1 MKQGKKPSYSTA
13 FFRVLFLALPI
24 LGAALFSACA
34 EAESVHLPTV
44 EEFMLDSKE
53 SSRSNLTV
61 GLVPGPHAQMFSAV
75 IKPALEAMGYSV
87 GIEYYQDYS
96 FPNMALSRS
105 LIDLNMYQ
113 HYSSLNDFKF
123 ENDLALSAIAE
134 VPTMPMGIFSHDY
147 ADLSEI
153 EPGASVSI
161 PSDVSNRAR
170 ALMVLES
177 AHLIKVDHMADR
189 RKLSEADVI
198 DNPHEL
204 SFVPLRAE
212 NLVQSLSI
220 CELSVMDGNYAI
232 SGGLSI
238 SDQLYAEFMDEGYL
252 NIIAVRTEDLSA
264 QFVWDIISILGSDA
278 YRAIIMDPDG
288 NYADFQKPALL
299 YSEQ

>member
-75 IKPALEAMGYSV
+75 IKPALEDMGYSV

-161 PSDVSNRAR
+161 PSDVSTR
-170 ALMVLES
+170 
-177 AHLIKVDHMADR
+177 
-189 RKLSEADVI
+189 
-198 DNPHEL
+198 
-204 SFVPLRAE
+204 
-212 NLVQSLSI
+212 
-220 CELSVMDGNYAI
+220 
-232 SGGLSI
+232 
-238 SDQLYAEFMDEGYL
+238 
-252 NIIAVRTEDLSA
+252 
-264 QFVWDIISILGSDA
+264 
-278 YRAIIMDPDG
+278 PDG
-288 NYADFQKPALL
+288 AGIRSSD
-299 YSEQ
+299 